1 MDKRYETLT
10 LPQQLELRKKAIND
24 VLANPQWSLA
34 QAVRH
39 LKKTMH
45 LTTAELA
52 KLAGISFRTL
62 QDIER
67 EKSEGTVQTM
77 NRVFGVLGLK
87 LGVVRV
93 SPDDEFRAASAPES
107 AQEACGRGVGSRTAK
122 RFRYWRNFRQ
132 EKAL

>member
-52 KLAGISFRTL
+52 KMAGISFRTL

-93 SPDDEFRAASAPES
+93 SHDDAFRAASAPES
-107 AQEACGRGVGSRTAK
+107 AEEA
-122 RFRYWRNFRQ
+122 
-132 EKAL
+132 

>member
-1 MDKRYETLT
+1 MDKRYKTLT

-93 SPDDEFRAASAPES
+93 SHDDEFRAASAPES
-107 AQEACGRGVGSRTAK
+107 VQEA
-122 RFRYWRNFRQ
+122 
-132 EKAL
+132 

>member
-10 LPQQLELRKKAIND
+10 LPQQLERRKKAVSD
-24 VLANPQWSLA
+24 VLANPQWSLP

-45 LTTAELA
+45 LTTTELA

-93 SPDDEFRAASAPES
+93 SRKAESGVASVSDPEPAGDEQNNSPETPL
-107 AQEACGRGVGSRTAK
+107 V
-122 RFRYWRNFRQ
+122 
-132 EKAL
+132 